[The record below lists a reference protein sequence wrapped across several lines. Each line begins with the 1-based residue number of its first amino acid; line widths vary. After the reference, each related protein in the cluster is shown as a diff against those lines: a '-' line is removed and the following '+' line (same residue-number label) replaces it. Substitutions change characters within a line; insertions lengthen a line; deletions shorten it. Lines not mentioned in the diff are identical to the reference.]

1 MNTLPKNTNT
11 LEKEVQIYIF
21 KINLSIFELYPYTI
35 NRWIFIPLL
44 FAVRFMK
51 NLFSLFTKNQSLVY
65 KVFLYLIATFFII
78 YLLPKGGQF
87 KYNFQKGK
95 PWQYENLY
103 APFTFT
109 IKKDAESIE
118 KEKEAIRADA
128 IPYFEFDL
136 LMVSQSEAQFV
147 DLLDVTFVDSLSRV
161 SKSSVERIGLTVV
174 NQIYKSGVIDGIYPY
189 ASDKLVYLKKGNE
202 IEEVAYSQFIK
213 KEQLQEKIVELV
225 SEITAGDTKILL
237 EKILPRAVNPN
248 ITLNT
253 KLTDAFVETQIK
265 EINPNRGIIEKGGRI
280 IAKGEVV
287 EGDKFQILNSLKAE
301 YQSQVWSKSN
311 YYWLL
316 IGYSLLVSL
325 VFLMLFLFLKKYR
338 LDIFHNNTKV
348 TFIFFNIFLMVFLT
362 TMVVKLDAKYVY
374 VVPLCILPLIL
385 KAFFDPR
392 VGLFV
397 HVLTILLLGFVVPNS
412 FEYMFLQI
420 IAGIVTILTV
430 SELYKRANLFIS
442 VGQITLIYI
451 IGYFAF
457 YLIQEGNISAME
469 WETFGYFVLCGL
481 ATLFAHPLIYF
492 YEKIFG
498 LVSDVSLLELS
509 DTNSKLLKE
518 LSNKAPGT
526 FHHSLNVAN
535 LAEAAANEI
544 GANAMLV
551 RVGALYH
558 DVGKMINPTY
568 FTENQVNSVNSHHEL
583 DPKESARI
591 IIDHVIKGIEIARKN
606 NLPDRVIDFIRTHHG
621 TSVVYY
627 FYKME
632 KELKGEA
639 NREEF
644 EYPGPIPFSKE
655 TAILMMADS
664 VEAASKSLKEPTASK
679 LDNFVEKIIDGQMD
693 QGQFL
698 NSDITFK
705 EIQMIKKVLKRK
717 LNNIF
722 HLRVEYPE

>member
-1 MNTLPKNTNT
+1 
-11 LEKEVQIYIF
+11 
-21 KINLSIFELYPYTI
+21 
-35 NRWIFIPLL
+35 
-44 FAVRFMK
+44 MK
-51 NLFSLFTKNQSLVY
+51 NIFALFTKNQSLIY
-65 KVFLYLIATFFII
+65 KVFLFVVATFLVI

-103 APFTFT
+103 APFSFT
-109 IKKDAESIE
+109 IKKDTETLE
-118 KEKEAIRADA
+118 KEREAIVNEAT
-128 IPYFEFDL
+128 PYFDYNVEIANR
-136 LMVSQSEAQFV
+136 SEAEFIN
-147 DLLDVTFVDSLSRV
+147 LLAEVFVDSLY
-161 SKSSVERIGLTVV
+161 ILTVDDV
-174 NQIYKSGVIDGIYPY
+174 KDIGVSITKDIYANGVIDEIHQF
-189 ASDKLVYLKKGNE
+189 ASEKIIYLKKGKE
-202 IEEVAYSQFIK
+202 IEEIAYNQFFKKIDLNEKVALGLPETATYEVQVL
-213 KEQLQEKIVELV
+213 LQKILARTIAANVSLNPELTESAQE
-225 SEITAGDTKILL
+225 SEINAIS
-237 EKILPRAVNPN
+237 PN
-248 ITLNT
+248 QG
-253 KLTDAFVETQIK
+253 V
-265 EINPNRGIIEKGGRI
+265 IEKGGRI

-287 EGDKFQILNSLKAE
+287 EGDKFRILNSLKSE

-311 YYWLL
+311 FYWLL

-338 LDIFHNNTKV
+338 LEIFNNNTKV
-348 TFIFFNIFLMVFLT
+348 TFIFFNVFLMVLLT
-362 TMVVKLDAKYVY
+362 TIVVKLDAKYVY

-392 VGLFV
+392 LGLFV

-457 YLIQEGNISAME
+457 YLIQEGNVQVIE

-509 DTNSKLLKE
+509 DTNTKLLKE

-544 GANAMLV
+544 GANSMLV

-558 DVGKMINPTY
+558 DVGKMANPTY
-568 FTENQVNSVNSHHEL
+568 FTENQSNSINSHDEL
-583 DPKESARI
+583 DPKESAQI
-591 IIDHVIKGIEIARKN
+591 IINHVIIGIEIARKN
-606 NLPDRVIDFIRTHHG
+606 NLPDRIIDFIRTHHG
-621 TSVVYY
+621 TSLVYY
-627 FYKME
+627 FYKKE
-632 KELKGEA
+632 KEMRGDT
-639 NREEF
+639 NPDDF
-644 EYPGPIPFSKE
+644 TYPGPIPFSKE

-664 VEAASKSLKEPTASK
+664 VEAASKSIKEPTSIK
-679 LDNFVEKIIDGQMD
+679 IESYVEKIIDSQME

-705 EIQMIKKVLKRK
+705 EIQRIKKVLKKK
-717 LNNIF
+717 LNNMY

>member
-1 MNTLPKNTNT
+1 ML
-11 LEKEVQIYIF
+11 LCFIF
-21 KINLSIFELYPYTI
+21 EIRIAKLRISNLNINLCKYCFWDNSFLIYT
-35 NRWIFIPLL
+35 FTLSYQ
-44 FAVRFMK
+44 FMK
-51 NLFSLFTKNQSLVY
+51 NLFSFFAKNQSLIY
-65 KVFLYLIATFFII
+65 KVFLFIASTLLVI
-78 YLLPKGGQF
+78 YFLPKGGQF

-103 APFTFT
+103 APFSFT
-109 IKKDAESIE
+109 IKKDEDTLK
-118 KEKEAIRADA
+118 KEREEIRGNT
-128 IPYFEFDL
+128 IPYFEYDAETAARVAEDFREKL
-136 LMVSQSEAQFV
+136 EIRY
-147 DLLDVTFVDSLSRV
+147 VDSLYNTSR
-161 SKSSVERIGLTVV
+161 KTVERLGESLLNEVYENGVTDE
-174 NQIYKSGVIDGIYPY
+174 IYNYEDGRLI
-189 ASDKLVYLKKGNE
+189 YLKNGNE
-202 IEEVAYSQFIK
+202 IEERSYSQLFK
-213 KEQLQEKIVELV
+213 KENLNKRVRDLVEKNNTEDVQVLLYNLLNDVLQ
-225 SEITAGDTKILL
+225 
-237 EKILPRAVNPN
+237 PN
-248 ITLNT
+248 VKLNT
-253 KLTDAFVETQIK
+253 RLTEAAIEA
-265 EINPNRGIIEKGGRI
+265 EIAALNPNRGIIEKGGRI

-301 YQSQVWSKSN
+301 FDSQIWSKNN
-311 YYWLL
+311 YLWLL
-316 IGYSLLVSL
+316 VGYSMLVSL
-325 VFLMLFLFLKKYR
+325 VFLMLFLFLKNYR
-338 LDIFHNNTKV
+338 PVIYSNNTKV
-348 TFIFFNIFLMVFLT
+348 TFIFFNILLMVFLT
-362 TMVVKLDAKYVY
+362 TLVVKVHADYVY
-374 VVPLCILPLIL
+374 VVPICILPLIL

-397 HVLTILLLGFVVPNS
+397 HVLTILLLGFIVPNS
-412 FEYMFLQI
+412 FEYMFLQF

-451 IGYFAF
+451 LGYFAF
-457 YLIQEGNISAME
+457 FVIQEGNIQAMQ
-469 WETFGYFVLCGL
+469 WQNFQYFILCGL

-544 GANAMLV
+544 GANSMLV

-558 DVGKMINPTY
+558 DIGKMLNPTM
-568 FTENQVNSVNSHHEL
+568 FTENQANSINSHNEL
-583 DPKESARI
+583 DPKESAQI

-621 TSVVYY
+621 TSLVYY
-627 FYKME
+627 FYK
-632 KELKGEA
+632 KEREQQGQA
-639 NREEF
+639 NKEDF
-644 EYPGPIPFSKE
+644 IYPGPIPFSKE

-664 VEAASKSLKEPTASK
+664 VEAASKSLKEPSSTII
-679 LDNFVEKIIDGQMD
+679 DEFVEKIINNQMA

-698 NSDITFK
+698 NANITFK
-705 EIQMIKKVLKRK
+705 EIETIKKVLKKK
-717 LNNIF
+717 LNNIY

>member
-1 MNTLPKNTNT
+1 
-11 LEKEVQIYIF
+11 
-21 KINLSIFELYPYTI
+21 
-35 NRWIFIPLL
+35 
-44 FAVRFMK
+44 MK
-51 NLFSLFTKNQSLVY
+51 NLFAFFSSNQSLIY
-65 KVFLYLIATFFII
+65 KVFLFLASTLLII

-103 APFTFT
+103 APFSFT
-109 IKKDAESIE
+109 IKKD
-118 KEKEAIRADA
+118 KETLDTEEETIRTNAA
-128 IPYFEFDL
+128 PYFEFD
-136 LMVSQSEAQFV
+136 SEI
-147 DLLDVTFVDSLSRV
+147 VTSSTENFNSLFEEAFIDSLF
-161 SKSSVERIGLTVV
+161 SSPKDVIQGTGLSVLTTVYV
-174 NQIYKSGVIDGIYPY
+174 NGMTNEMNSY
-189 ASDKLVYLKKGNE
+189 SDDRLVYLKRGNE
-202 IEEVAYSQFIK
+202 V
-213 KEQLQEKIVELV
+213 EQLSFSKIFRKENLKRTV
-225 SEITAGDTKILL
+225 SDAVSRASAEDAESLL
-237 EKILPRAVNPN
+237 LNLISSVIVPN
-248 ITLNT
+248 VTLNT
-253 KLTDAFVETQIK
+253 QLTESTVESQIAA
-265 EINPNRGIIEKGGRI
+265 INPNRGVVEKGRRV

-287 EGDKFQILNSLKAE
+287 EGDKFQILTSLKSE
-301 YQSQVWSKSN
+301 YQSQVWSQSN
-311 YYWLL
+311 YYWLI

-338 LDIFHNNTKV
+338 PEIFEHNTKV
-348 TFIFFNIFLMVFLT
+348 TFIFFNIVLMVFLT

-392 VGLFV
+392 LGLFV
-397 HVLTILLLGFVVPNS
+397 HVLTLLLLGFMVPNS
-412 FEYMFLQI
+412 FEYLFLQI

-457 YLIQEGNISAME
+457 FVIQEGNVQLIE
-469 WETFGYFVLCGL
+469 WENFGYFVLAGL

-492 YEKIFG
+492 YEKVFG

-535 LAEAAANEI
+535 LSEAAANEI
-544 GANAMLV
+544 GANSMLV

-558 DVGKMINPTY
+558 DIGKMNNPTN
-568 FTENQVNSVNSHHEL
+568 FTENQVNSINTHNEL
-583 DPKESARI
+583 APKESARI
-591 IIDHVIKGIEIARKN
+591 IIDHVLNGIEIARKN
-606 NLPDRVIDFIRTHHG
+606 KLPDRVIDFIRTHHG
-621 TSVVYY
+621 TSLVYY
-627 FYKME
+627 FYTKE
-632 KELKGEA
+632 KELNGDVDE
-639 NREEF
+639 NDFR
-644 EYPGPIPFSKE
+644 YPGPIPFSKE

-664 VEAASKSLKEPTASK
+664 VEAASKSLKEPTSTK
-679 LDNFVEKIIDGQMD
+679 IDVFVENIVNKQME

-698 NSDITFK
+698 NANITLK
-705 EIQMIKKVLKRK
+705 EIQIIKKVLKKK
-717 LNNIF
+717 LNNIY